1 MAETLTFGRYAEVPY
16 DKMSPEQRAA
26 TSRC

>member
-1 MAETLTFGRYAEVPY
+1 MAETRTFGRYAEVPY
-16 DKMSPEQRAA
+16 DKMSPEQQAA